1 MRPLL
6 TRLKAKSLCVFAA
19 AAAVVVVVV
28 VVVVDAGSV
37 DADGVE
43 LWPWDFDRLKK
54 SCLFRKTCRFDL
66 HRFVDSSSTDV

>member
-43 LWPWDFDRLKK
+43 LWP
-54 SCLFRKTCRFDL
+54 
-66 HRFVDSSSTDV
+66 